1 MLLNGQGIYHL
12 MGGALWYGW
21 GIYGLNGWGSYDKVS
36 CCFVWKYAQ
45 KIAGLQGSTLS
56 DHRMTTGFGPFELP
70 TCGLLQRGRDHSP
83 PKACFNWGAQL
94 FGWFSKYYEYT
105 VAKQNYEYT
114 VAKQN
119 GGGAEWVELFITLTK
134 GWANQRTDFSCLSS
148 RPGVRGLFSASSIEG
163 SSLDTCWIL
172 GACSATTLSR

>member
-1 MLLNGQGIYHL
+1 MGHLSLNGQGIYHL

-21 GIYGLNGWGSYDKVS
+21 GTYGLNGWGSYDKVS

-83 PKACFNWGAQL
+83 PKACF
-94 FGWFSKYYEYT
+94 
-105 VAKQNYEYT
+105 
-114 VAKQN
+114 
-119 GGGAEWVELFITLTK
+119 I
-134 GWANQRTDFSCLSS
+134 
-148 RPGVRGLFSASSIEG
+148 
-163 SSLDTCWIL
+163 
-172 GACSATTLSR
+172 

>member
-1 MLLNGQGIYHL
+1 

-21 GIYGLNGWGSYDKVS
+21 GTYGLNGWGGYDKLS

-83 PKACFNWGAQL
+83 PKACFILRSPAL
-94 FGWFSKYYEYT
+94 GWLSKYYEYT

-114 VAKQN
+114 EAKQMGVGLN
-119 GGGAEWVELFITLTK
+119 GWSYL
-134 GWANQRTDFSCLSS
+134 
-148 RPGVRGLFSASSIEG
+148 
-163 SSLDTCWIL
+163 
-172 GACSATTLSR
+172 